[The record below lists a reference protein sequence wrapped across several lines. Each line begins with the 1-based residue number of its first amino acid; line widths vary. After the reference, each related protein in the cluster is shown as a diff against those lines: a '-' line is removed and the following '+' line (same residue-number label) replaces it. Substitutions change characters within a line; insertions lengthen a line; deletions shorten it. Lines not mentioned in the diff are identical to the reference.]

1 MTDNLTINL
10 KLQWPFRC
18 KQQHRGDGGELGDA
32 GEDHGAEQ
40 RAEGEGEQDGGA
52 DGRSG
57 GRNQQSQCQ
66 N

>member
-1 MTDNLTINL
+1 MTDNLTIYL

-40 RAEGEGEQDGGA
+40 GAAGEGGQDGGA

-57 GRNQQSQCQ
+57 GCNHQS
-66 N
+66 